1 MATCSQRSAPM
12 RCPTNEDVTQHLQ
25 LVEGLEHQTARA
37 VADRL
42 SRTVLADVWRAGV
55 VEGARRA
62 GVVLEDATRPDMDQ
76 HGQ

>member
-1 MATCSQRSAPM
+1 M
-12 RCPTNEDVTQHLQ
+12 RCPTNDDVTQHLQ
-25 LVEGLEHQTARA
+25 LVEGLDHQTARA

-55 VEGARRA
+55 VEGGRRA
-62 GVVLEDATRPDMDQ
+62 GVELEDATRPDMDQ